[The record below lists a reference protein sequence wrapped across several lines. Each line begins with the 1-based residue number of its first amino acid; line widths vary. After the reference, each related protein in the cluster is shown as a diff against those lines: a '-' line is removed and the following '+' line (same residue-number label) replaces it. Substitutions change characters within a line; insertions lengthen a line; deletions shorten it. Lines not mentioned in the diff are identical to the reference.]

1 MPMTPKRTCEW
12 LIDGAERC
20 GAEASFLV
28 SQGRQY
34 DAQDSC
40 RRHLAATATAFLTFT
55 DSTVIVKRIRSTD
68 G

>member
-1 MPMTPKRTCEW
+1 MAPKRTCEW
-12 LIDGAERC
+12 IRVLDGERC
-20 GAEASFLV
+20 GAEASFLI
-28 SQGRQY
+28 SQGRRH

-40 RRHLAATATAFLTFT
+40 RRHLAHTVQAFIGPFT